1 MSLSDRI
8 EKLLMS
14 VQKPVRYMGGEF
26 NAVMKDAAA
35 VDVRYAFLFPDTY
48 EVGMSHLGMKILY
61 HAINAREDTWCERV
75 FSPWVDM
82 ADLMRENGIPLF
94 SLESRTPVGEFDLL
108 GITLQYEMSFTNI
121 LDALDL
127 AGLPLRREDRTEGP
141 FVICGGPCAFN
152 PEPLAPFVD
161 LIALGDGEEE
171 TLQTIEVYKRWKAS
185 GKPRGEYL
193 RMAAQIPGIYVP
205 SLYDVAYNR
214 DGTIRSVT
222 PKPGSGA
229 PKVVRKALVTDLNGA
244 VYPEKLIVPYGEIV
258 HNRIMLEIFRGC
270 TRGCRFCQSGMIYR
284 PIRERS
290 VDRLM
295 QMAEE
300 LVRSTGY
307 DEISLMS
314 LSSGDYSCL
323 PELAHRMVDRFAA
336 RRVRISLPSQRIDAV
351 LTDTLKETQKVKK
364 TALTLAP
371 EAGTQRLR
379 DVINK
384 GVTEADLMRSVTDAF
399 DQGWSAVKLYFMIG
413 LPTETDEDV
422 LGIADLAAKV
432 RRCYFSVPKER
443 RAPGLRITVSASVFV
458 PKNDTPFQWAPQ
470 LDSGEVVRRQQLLR
484 QAFNR
489 IKGVDFKY
497 HAPDVSYIEAVF
509 ARGDR
514 RMADAMERA
523 WRLGCR
529 FDGWSDQFRY
539 DLWMKAFEQTGVD
552 PDFYAIR
559 PRRTDEVFPWDHL
572 DCGVTKEYMLREW
585 ERALRVECTP
595 DCRRGCTGCG
605 MKRYPGACTG
615 RSSPTPA
622 LEGE

>member
-26 NAVMKDAAA
+26 NAVMKDADA

-61 HAINAREDTWCERV
+61 HAINARDDCWCERA

-82 ADLMRENGIPLF
+82 AELMRRDNIPLF
-94 SLESRTPVGEFDLL
+94 SLESRTPVKEFDLL

-121 LDALDL
+121 LEALDL
-127 AGLPLRREDRTEGP
+127 AGIPLRSAERTEGP
-141 FVICGGPCAFN
+141 FVIVGGPCAFN
-152 PEPLAPFVD
+152 PEPLVPFVD
-161 LIALGDGEEE
+161 LVALGDGEEE
-171 TLQTIEVYKRWKAS
+171 TLQTIDVYQQWKVS
-185 GKPRGEYL
+185 GLPRSEYL
-193 RMAAQIPGIYVP
+193 KMAAKIPGIYVP
-205 SLYDVAYNR
+205 SLYDVAYND
-214 DGTIRSVT
+214 DGTVRSVT

-229 PKVVRKALVTDLNGA
+229 PEVVMKAMVKDLDSA

-270 TRGCRFCQSGMIYR
+270 TRGCRFCQAGMIYR
-284 PIRERS
+284 PVRERS
-290 VDRLM
+290 IERLM
-295 QMAEE
+295 ALAEK
-300 LVRSTGY
+300 LVSSTGY

-323 PELAHRMVDRFAA
+323 PELAHRMVEKFAA
-336 RRVRISLPSQRIDAV
+336 KRVRIALPSQRIDNV

-399 DQGWSAVKLYFMIG
+399 DQGWSAVKLYFMLG

-422 LGIADLAAKV
+422 LGIADLAEKV
-432 RRCYFSVPKER
+432 RKCYFSIPKER

-458 PKNDTPFQWAPQ
+458 PKNDTPFQWSPQ
-470 LDSGEVVRRQQLLR
+470 LDYDTVVHRQQLLR
-484 QAFNR
+484 QALSR
-489 IKGVDFKY
+489 LKGVDFKY
-497 HAPDVSYIEAVF
+497 HAPDISYIEAVF

-514 RMADAMERA
+514 RLGEALERA

-529 FDGWSDQFRY
+529 FDGWSDQFKY
-539 DLWMKAFEQTGVD
+539 DMWLQAFADEGLD
-552 PDFYAIR
+552 PDFYATRER
-559 PRRTDEVFPWDHL
+559 PLDEVFPWDHL
-572 DCGVTKEYMLREW
+572 DCGVTKQYFLREW
-585 ERALRVECTP
+585 AKAQRAECTH
-595 DCRRGCTGCG
+595 DCRKGCTGCG
-605 MKRYPGACTG
+605 MKRYEGACV
-615 RSSPTPA
+615 
-622 LEGE
+622 

>member
-1 MSLSDRI
+1 MSLSERI
-8 EKLLMS
+8 ENLMMS

-26 NAVMKDAAA
+26 NAVMKDPER

-61 HAINAREDTWCERV
+61 SAINAREDAWCERV

-82 ADLMRENGIPLF
+82 AELMRRDGIPLF
-94 SLESRTPVGEFDLL
+94 SLESRTPVKDFDLL

-121 LDALDL
+121 LEALDL
-127 AGLPLRREDRTEGP
+127 AGIPLRSADRREGP
-141 FVICGGPCAFN
+141 FIIVGGPCAFN

-161 LIALGDGEEE
+161 LVALGDGEEE
-171 TLQTIEVYKRWKAS
+171 TQQTIDLYKRWKAA
-185 GKPRGEYL
+185 GLPREEYL
-193 RMAAQIPGIYVP
+193 RMAASIPGIYVP
-205 SLYDVAYNR
+205 SLYEVSYHA
-214 DGTIRSVT
+214 DGTVQSVT

-229 PKVVRKALVTDLNGA
+229 PEVVRKALVKDLDSA
-244 VYPEKLIVPYGEIV
+244 SYPQKLIVPYGEII

-270 TRGCRFCQSGMIYR
+270 TRGCRFCQAGMIYR

-290 VDRLM
+290 IDHLM
-295 QMAEE
+295 EMAEK
-300 LVRSTGY
+300 LVASTGY

-323 PELAHRMVDRFAA
+323 PELAHQMVERFAA
-336 RRVRISLPSQRIDAV
+336 RRVRISLPSQRIDTV

-384 GVTEADLMRSVTDAF
+384 GVTEADLIRSVTDAF
-399 DQGWSAVKLYFMIG
+399 EQGWSAVKLYFMLG

-422 LGIADLAAKV
+422 LGIADLAEKV

-458 PKNDTPFQWAPQ
+458 PKNDTPFQWASQ
-470 LDSGEVVRRQQLLR
+470 LDYDTVVRRQQLLR
-484 QAFNR
+484 QALSKV
-489 IKGVDFKY
+489 KGVDFKY
-497 HAPDVSYIEAVF
+497 HAPDLSYIEAVF

-514 RMADAMERA
+514 RLGEAMERA
-523 WRLGCR
+523 WRMGCR

-539 DLWMKAFEQTGVD
+539 DLWLKAFEQEGLD
-552 PDFYAIR
+552 PDFYALR
-559 PRRTDEVFPWDHL
+559 PRPTDEVFPWDHL
-572 DCGVTKEYMLREW
+572 DCGVTKAYMLREW
-585 ERALRVECTP
+585 EKAQRGECTQ
-595 DCRRGCTGCG
+595 DCRKGCTGCG
-605 MKRYPGACTG
+605 MKRYPGACEN
-615 RSSPTPA
+615 R
-622 LEGE
+622 

>member
-1 MSLSDRI
+1 MTLSDRI
-8 EKLLMS
+8 EKLFMS

-26 NAVMKDAAA
+26 NAVMKDPNS

-61 HAINAREDTWCERV
+61 HSINQRQDTWCERV

-82 ADLMRENGIPLF
+82 ADLMRANDIPLF
-94 SLESRTPVGEFDLL
+94 SLESRTPIGEFDLL
-108 GITLQYEMSFTNI
+108 GVTLQYEMSFTNI
-121 LDALDL
+121 LEALDL
-127 AGLPLRREDRTEGP
+127 AGIPLRSADRKEGP
-141 FVICGGPCAFN
+141 FVIVGGPCAFN

-161 LIALGDGEEE
+161 LGAIGDGEVE
-171 TLQTIEVYKRWKAS
+171 TQQTIDVYREWKAS
-185 GKPRGEYL
+185 GLPREEYL
-193 RMAAQIPGIYVP
+193 RMAAKIPGIYVP
-205 SLYDVAYNR
+205 SLYDVTYNQ
-214 DGTIRSVT
+214 DGTVRAVT

-229 PKVVRKALVTDLNGA
+229 PEIVYKAMVPKLDDA

-270 TRGCRFCQSGMIYR
+270 TRGCRFCQAGMIYR
-284 PIRERS
+284 PVRERNI
-290 VDRLM
+290 DHLM
-295 QMAEE
+295 EMAEK
-300 LVRSTGY
+300 LVSSTGY

-323 PELAHRMVDRFAA
+323 PELAHRMVEKYAA
-336 RRVRISLPSQRIDAV
+336 KRVRIALPSQRIDNV

-384 GVTEADLMRSVTDAF
+384 GVTEEDLIRSVTDAF
-399 DQGWSAVKLYFMIG
+399 DQGWSAVKLYFMLG

-422 LGIADLAAKV
+422 LGIADLAEKV
-432 RRCYFSVPKER
+432 RRCYFSIPKER

-458 PKNDTPFQWAPQ
+458 PKNDTPFQWAGQ
-470 LDSGEVVRRQQLLR
+470 LDYDSVVRRQQLLK
-484 QAFNR
+484 QALQK

-497 HAPDVSYIEAVF
+497 HAPDLSYIEAVF

-514 RMADAMERA
+514 RVGEAMELA
-523 WRLGCR
+523 WKMGCR

-539 DLWMKAFEQTGVD
+539 DLWLKAFEETGID
-552 PDFYAIR
+552 PYFYATR
-559 PRRTDEVFPWDHL
+559 ERSLHEVFPWDHL
-572 DCGVTKEYMLREW
+572 DCGVTKQYFIREW
-585 ERALRVECTP
+585 NKALRAECTQ
-595 DCRRGCTGCG
+595 DCRKGCTGCG
-605 MKRYPGACTG
+605 MKRYEGACV
-615 RSSPTPA
+615 
-622 LEGE
+622 

>member
-26 NAVMKDAAA
+26 NAVMKDPAS

-61 HAINAREDTWCERV
+61 HAINARDDAWCERV

-82 ADLMRENGIPLF
+82 AGLMREGGIPLF
-94 SLESRTPVGEFDLL
+94 SLESRTPIKDFDLL
-108 GITLQYEMSFTNI
+108 GVTLQYEMSFTNI
-121 LDALDL
+121 LEALDL
-127 AGLPLRREDRTEGP
+127 ADIPLRREDRTDGP

-161 LIALGDGEEE
+161 LVALGDGEEE
-171 TLQTIEVYKRWKAS
+171 TLQTIDAYKRWKAS
-185 GKPRGEYL
+185 GLPREAFL
-193 RMAAQIPGIYVP
+193 RMCADIPGIYVP
-205 SLYDVAYNR
+205 SLYDVSYND
-214 DGTIRSVT
+214 DGTVKSVD

-229 PKVVRKALVTDLNGA
+229 PKVVKKAMVRDLNTA
-244 VYPEKLIVPYGEIV
+244 AYPEKLIVPYGEIV

-270 TRGCRFCQSGMIYR
+270 TRGCRFCQAGMIYR
-284 PIRERS
+284 PIRERGI
-290 VDRLM
+290 DRLM
-295 QMAEE
+295 DLANK
-300 LVRSTGY
+300 LVASTGY

-323 PELAHRMVDRFAA
+323 TELAHRMVERFAA
-336 RRVRISLPSQRIDAV
+336 RRVKISLPSQRIDNV
-351 LTDTLKETQKVKK
+351 LTDTLKETQKVRK

-384 GVTEADLMRSVTDAF
+384 GVTEEDLTRSVTDAF
-399 DQGWSAVKLYFMIG
+399 SQGWSAVKLYFMLG

-422 LGIADLAAKV
+422 LGIADLAEKV
-432 RRCYFSVPKER
+432 RKCYFSVPKEQ

-470 LDSGEVVRRQQLLR
+470 LAFEEVVRRQQLLR
-484 QAFNR
+484 QALSR
-489 IKGVDFKY
+489 LKGVDFKY
-497 HAPDVSYIEAVF
+497 HAPDISFIEAVF

-514 RMADAMERA
+514 RLSEALERA

-539 DLWMKAFEQTGVD
+539 DLWLRAFEETGVD
-552 PDFYAIR
+552 PDFYATR
-559 PRRTDEVFPWDHL
+559 PRPTDEVFPWDHL
-572 DCGVTKEYMLREW
+572 DCGVTKAYMLREW
-585 ERALRVECTP
+585 EKARRGECTP
-595 DCRRGCTGCG
+595 DCRKGCTGCG
-605 MKRYPGACTG
+605 MKRYEGACV
-615 RSSPTPA
+615 
-622 LEGE
+622 

>member
-1 MSLSDRI
+1 MTNGGIVLTLSDRI
-8 EKLLMS
+8 EALMMR

-26 NAVMKDAAA
+26 NAVMKDPEQ

-61 HAINAREDTWCERV
+61 HSINARSDAWCERV

-82 ADLMRENGIPLF
+82 ADLMRENNIPLF
-94 SLESRTPVGEFDLL
+94 ALESRTPVKDFDIL

-121 LDALDL
+121 LEALDL
-127 AGLPLRREDRTEGP
+127 AGIPLRREDRTGGP
-141 FVICGGPCAFN
+141 FIIAGGPCAFN

-161 LIALGDGEEE
+161 LFALGDGEVE
-171 TLQTIEVYKRWKAS
+171 TQQTIDMYKKWKAS
-185 GKPRGEYL
+185 GLPREAYL
-193 RMAAQIPGIYVP
+193 KMCAEIPGIYVP
-205 SLYDVAYNR
+205 SLYDVACHP
-214 DGTIRSVT
+214 DGTVASVT

-229 PKVVRKALVTDLNGA
+229 PEVVRKAMLPDLDA
-244 VYPEKLIVPYGEIV
+244 ADYPERIIVPWGEIV

-270 TRGCRFCQSGMIYR
+270 TRGCRFCQAGMIYR
-284 PIRERS
+284 PVRERNI
-290 VDRLM
+290 DHLM
-295 QMAEE
+295 EMAEK
-300 LVRSTGY
+300 LVSSTGY

-323 PELAHRMVDRFAA
+323 PELAHRMVEKFAA
-336 RRVRISLPSQRIDAV
+336 RRVRIALPSQRIDNV
-351 LTDTLKETQKVKK
+351 LTDTLKETQKVRK

-384 GVTEADLMRSVTDAF
+384 GVTEEDLMRSVTDAF
-399 DQGWSAVKLYFMIG
+399 EQGWSAVKLYFMLG

-422 LGIADLAAKV
+422 LGIADLARKV
-432 RRCYFSVPKER
+432 RGCYFSVPKQQ

-470 LDSGEVVRRQQLLR
+470 LDYDTVVHRQQLLK
-484 QAFNR
+484 QALNQ

-497 HAPDVSYIEAVF
+497 HAPDLSYIEAVF

-514 RMADAMERA
+514 RVGEALERA

-539 DLWMKAFEQTGVD
+539 DLWLRAFEECGID
-552 PDFYAIR
+552 PDFYATR
-559 PRRTDEVFPWDHL
+559 PRSEDEVFPWDHL
-572 DCGVTKEYMLREW
+572 DCGVTKQYLLREW
-585 ERALRVECTP
+585 HRAQRAECTP

-605 MKRYPGACTG
+605 MKRYEGACV
-615 RSSPTPA
+615 
-622 LEGE
+622 

>member
-1 MSLSDRI
+1 MSLSESI
-8 EKLLMS
+8 ENLLMS

-26 NAVMKDAAA
+26 NAVMKDPGA

-61 HAINAREDTWCERV
+61 HAINARPDAWCERV

-82 ADLMRENGIPLF
+82 AGLMRRDGIPLF
-94 SLESRTPVGEFDLL
+94 SLESRTPVKDFDLL

-121 LDALDL
+121 LEALDL
-127 AGLPLRREDRTEGP
+127 AGIPLRREDRTEGP
-141 FVICGGPCAFN
+141 FVICGGPCAYN
-152 PEPLAPFVD
+152 PEPLVPFVD

-171 TLQTIEVYKRWKAS
+171 TIQTIEVYKRWKES
-185 GKPRGEYL
+185 GLPRDEYL

-205 SLYDVAYNR
+205 SLYDVEYNV
-214 DGTIRSVT
+214 DGTVKAVT

-229 PKVVRKALVTDLNGA
+229 PAVVRKAMVTDLDA
-244 VYPEKLIVPYGEIV
+244 AAYPEKLIVPYGEIV

-270 TRGCRFCQSGMIYR
+270 TRGCRFCQAGMIYR

-290 VDRLM
+290 IPRLM
-295 QMAEE
+295 DMAEK
-300 LVRSTGY
+300 LVSSTGY

-323 PELAHRMVDRFAA
+323 PELAHRMVERFAA
-336 RRVRISLPSQRIDAV
+336 KRVKISLPSQRIDTV
-351 LTDTLKETQKVKK
+351 LTDTLKETQKVRK

-384 GVTEADLMRSVTDAF
+384 GVTEADLIRSVTDAF
-399 DQGWSAVKLYFMIG
+399 DQGWSAVKLYFMLG

-422 LGIADLAAKV
+422 LGIADLAEKV
-432 RRCYFSVPKER
+432 RRCYFSIPKER

-458 PKNDTPFQWAPQ
+458 PKNDTPFQWSPQ
-470 LDSGEVVRRQQLLR
+470 LGFDEVVRRQQLLR
-484 QAFNR
+484 QALSR
-489 IKGVDFKY
+489 LKGVDFKY

-514 RMADAMERA
+514 RLGEALERA

-539 DLWMKAFEQTGVD
+539 DLWLQAFRDVGLD
-552 PDFYAIR
+552 PDFYVTR
-559 PRRTDEVFPWDHL
+559 ERSTDEVFPWDHL
-572 DCGVTKEYMLREW
+572 DCGVTKGYFLREW
-585 ERALRVECTP
+585 EKAQHAECTP
-595 DCRRGCTGCG
+595 DCRKGCTGCG
-605 MKRYPGACTG
+605 MKRYPGACEG
-615 RSSPTPA
+615 R
-622 LEGE
+622 

>member
-1 MSLSDRI
+1 MGGMDLSLSDRI

-26 NAVMKDAAA
+26 NAVMKDPDS

-61 HAINAREDTWCERV
+61 HSINARDDAWCERV

-82 ADLMRENGIPLF
+82 AQLMRENDIPLF
-94 SLESRTPVGEFDLL
+94 SLESRTPVKNFDIL

-121 LDALDL
+121 LEALDL
-127 AGLPLRREDRTEGP
+127 AGIPLRREDRTEGP
-141 FVICGGPCAFN
+141 FVIVGGPCAFN
-152 PEPLAPFVD
+152 PEPLVPFVD
-161 LIALGDGEEE
+161 LVALGDGEEE
-171 TLQTIEVYKRWKAS
+171 TPQTIDVYKEWKAA
-185 GKPRGEYL
+185 GLPREEYL
-193 RMAAQIPGIYVP
+193 KMCAQIPGIYVP
-205 SLYDVAYNR
+205 SLYDVTYND
-214 DGTIRSVT
+214 DGTVKAVT

-229 PKVVRKALVTDLNGA
+229 PAMVKKAMVKDLDKA

-270 TRGCRFCQSGMIYR
+270 TRGCRFCQAGMIYR
-284 PIRERS
+284 PIRERKI
-290 VDRLM
+290 DTLM
-295 QMAEE
+295 ALAEK
-300 LVRSTGY
+300 LVSSTGY

-323 PELAHRMVDRFAA
+323 PELAHRMVEKFAA
-336 RRVRISLPSQRIDAV
+336 KRVRIALPSQRIDNV

-384 GVTEADLMRSVTDAF
+384 GVTEEDLIRSVTDAF
-399 DQGWSAVKLYFMIG
+399 DQGWSAVKLYFMLG

-422 LGIADLAAKV
+422 LGIADLAEKV
-432 RRCYFSVPKER
+432 RRCYFSIPKER

-458 PKNDTPFQWAPQ
+458 PKNDTPFQWSPQ
-470 LDSGEVVRRQQLLR
+470 LNYDEVVRRQQLLR
-484 QAFNR
+484 QALSR
-489 IKGVDFKY
+489 LKGVDFKY
-497 HAPDVSYIEAVF
+497 HAPDISYIEAVF

-514 RMADAMERA
+514 RMGEALERA

-529 FDGWSDQFRY
+529 MDGWSDQFKY
-539 DLWMKAFEQTGVD
+539 DMWLKAFEDTGID
-552 PDFYAIR
+552 PDFYATR
-559 PRRTDEVFPWDHL
+559 PRSTDEVFPWDHL
-572 DCGVTKEYMLREW
+572 DCGVTKQYLLREW
-585 ERALRVECTP
+585 EKAQRAECTP
-595 DCRRGCTGCG
+595 DCRKGCTGCG
-605 MKRYPGACTG
+605 MKRYEGACV
-615 RSSPTPA
+615 
-622 LEGE
+622 